1 VWEGVLQKL
10 PSFAAHHVDEVVT
23 VDPAERTVHWL
34 GLRAGEYHPLERSG
48 LIDLG
53 PAALAE
59 RIDWP

>member
-1 VWEGVLQKL
+1 VI
-10 PSFAAHHVDEVVT
+10 
-23 VDPAERTVHWL
+23 VDPGKRAVDWL
-34 GLRAGEYHPLERSG
+34 GLRAGKYHPLDRSG